1 MPILAAEPHR
11 HRGSVVGNGH
21 CVAFVVEVT
30 TLGPST
36 TWRAGELVRG
46 SGAPAGTA
54 IATFDQNGRY
64 GSHPD
69 GRSHCAILLAEN
81 SDGLLVLD
89 QWRGQEVHERT
100 IRFRAGRGDAA
111 NDGDQFRIIETG

>member
-1 MPILAAEPHR
+1 MIALAREPHR
-11 HRGSVVGNGH
+11 HKGSSVGNGH
-21 CVAFVVEVT
+21 CVAFVVDVT
-30 TLGPST
+30 DLGPST

-46 SGAPAGTA
+46 SGAAAGTA
-54 IATFDQNGRY
+54 IATFDPNGRY

-89 QWRGQEVHERT
+89 QWRGQEVHERV
-100 IRFRAGRGDAA
+100 IRFRAGRGDPA
-111 NDGDQFRIIETG
+111 NDGDRFRIIETA